1 MDNKNFRDDSK
12 KTFAKKLNHYMNI
25 NNKTQ
30 DDIVKELGINKS
42 TISTWCRGLKMPRI
56 ESIKKL
62 ATYFKI
68 SPSLLI
74 DWQPDELD
82 KAVLEIYPDW
92 FPYENNYLPYTNK
105 DNSLNNISNI
115 IPLPKTRKVPRLGKI
130 ACGEPILAEENY
142 EDYDDVPEDIKCDF
156 TLICDGDSMINARIQ
171 DGDVVYFREQSQ
183 VENGEIAACLVDG
196 EFETKATLKRF
207 YKYDDKIILQAENPK
222 YQPFVYVNEEMNKVR
237 IIGKAV
243 GFTSRL

>member
-1 MDNKNFRDDSK
+1 
-12 KTFAKKLNHYMNI
+12 MNI
-25 NNKTQ
+25 YDRIKHLRLQRNLSQQELAELVGYKTASAINK
-30 DDIVKELGINKS
+30 IELGLRDINQTKVKKFAEALN
-42 TISTWCRGLKMPRI
+42 TTTNYLINGDVNNDI
-56 ESIKKL
+56 DVFSIKG
-62 ATYFKI
+62 
-68 SPSLLI
+68 
-74 DWQPDELD
+74 
-82 KAVLEIYPDW
+82 
-92 FPYENNYLPYTNK
+92 
-105 DNSLNNISNI
+105 I
-115 IPLPKTRKVPRLGKI
+115 IPLPKTKKVPRLGKI